1 MVLVDKKKKEEEE
14 KRRRGEGEQK
24 SLQPS
29 TRTSI
34 RKEGHNS
41 QLSPKSRGFTLL
53 EVLVAM
59 VIFGILT
66 IALSAA
72 LSGSLRSH
80 VLAEQRQDDSEN
92 VRGLFAI
99 LGRDLQCAYGS
110 KNDPNSMFIAG
121 GSGQNS
127 AGNALLMLSTQ
138 THRITTSD
146 ANVDPAAGQSGTNGS
161 PSLGTVNGA
170 QGGNDAPQQPTEFVR
185 YDLDPQSGTLSR
197 LTQTIP
203 NLQTLQSATP
213 GPENVIAG
221 SIVSLTLQ
229 YWDPYKQNWQD
240 SWDFEQPNLPDPA
253 TAAQTM
259 GFPQTTGTTGS
270 SGTAASATGANGTT
284 TGTGN
289 SDVGLPSAVQITLVL
304 RRKNGSP
311 GNYSMILPIVAHTLE
326 DYPYAGGQQ
335 SDPNAPQPAAAT
347 GQ

>member
-1 MVLVDKKKKEEEE
+1 MGNTKDKDTRRQGDKE
-14 KRRRGEGEQK
+14 KGKIQ
-24 SLQPS
+24 LS
-29 TRTSI
+29 TL
-34 RKEGHNS
+34 NS
-41 QLSPKSRGFTLL
+41 QLPTPNFHNRAFTLL

-59 VIFGILT
+59 IIFGILT

-99 LGRDLQCAYGS
+99 LGRDLQSAYGS

-127 AGNALLMLSTQ
+127 AGNALLMLATQ
-138 THRITTSD
+138 THRISTTD
-146 ANVDPAAGQSGTNGS
+146 PNVDPAASQSGTNGA
-161 PSLGTVNGA
+161 PALGAISSAGS
-170 QGGNDAPQQPTEFVR
+170 NDPPQQPTEFIR

-203 NLQTLQSATP
+203 NLQTLQSAAP
-213 GPENVIAG
+213 GPENVIA
-221 SIVSLTLQ
+221 SNIVSLTLQ
-229 YWDPYKQNWQD
+229 YWDPYQQNWRD

-270 SGTAASATGANGTT
+270 SSAASTTGASATT
-284 TGTGN
+284 TGTGT

-304 RRKNGSP
+304 RRRDGSS
-311 GNYSMILPIVAHTLE
+311 GNYSMILPIVAHGLE

-335 SDPNAPQPAAAT
+335 SDPSIPQTSSTT

>member
-1 MVLVDKKKKEEEE
+1 MDNTREEE
-14 KRRRGEGEQK
+14 KRRRGEEEK
-24 SLQPS
+24 KDRILS
-29 TRTSI
+29 TL
-34 RKEGHNS
+34 NS
-41 QLSPKSRGFTLL
+41 QLSTSSFHNPAFTLL

-59 VIFGILT
+59 IIFGILT

-80 VLAEQRQDDSEN
+80 VQAEQRQDDTEN

-127 AGNALLMLSTQ
+127 AGNALLMLATQ
-138 THRITTSD
+138 THRITTTD
-146 ANVDPAAGQSGTNGS
+146 PNVDPAASQSGS
-161 PSLGTVNGA
+161 NGA
-170 QGGNDAPQQPTEFVR
+170 AGGAISSAGSNDPPQQPTEFVR

-203 NLQTLQSATP
+203 NLQTFQSAAP
-213 GPENVIAG
+213 GPENVIA
-221 SIVSLTLQ
+221 SNIVSLTLQ
-229 YWDPYKQNWQD
+229 YWDPYQQNWRD

-270 SGTAASATGANGTT
+270 SSTAAATTSAAT

-289 SDVGLPSAVQITLVL
+289 SDVGLPSAVQITLTL
-304 RRKNGSP
+304 RRRNGSP
-311 GNYSMILPIVAHTLE
+311 GNYSMILPIVAHGLE

-335 SDPNAPQPAAAT
+335 SDPSIPQTASTT